1 MRLLLPAMV
10 LLAGSATA
18 QEPLTLEEAVRI
30 AESEAFSVKIAR
42 SELDKFAGSE
52 RTARGALGPTVAL
65 NGSHSQSQFEGLSG
79 PGGGFFRSESTDL
92 GASIV
97 QTIDLSGAG
106 RAALRSAKFSTLAA
120 LASYQATLNQVRHD
134 ARFAYWNV
142 ALAQALVRVQVE
154 AVEAAAKRVEDIR
167 KREAAGISPKFDVI
181 RFEVD
186 LKRTEE
192 ALVRA
197 RGTEETAR
205 QALNN
210 VLARDVD
217 TKFEVEAR
225 EDMPPPIPDGASLVQ
240 LAVAYRP
247 EVAQADAIADS
258 LDQTVELQKRGLRPS
273 LAVSA
278 SYNRSL
284 GASQGA
290 PTGTASGAVQ
300 VSWPIFDSGVT
311 RGRVSEAGENARQAR
326 IRTEQLA
333 LAIGLEAE
341 AAATRYR
348 TAVQA
353 YETAK
358 AGREL
363 AAEAL
368 RLAEV
373 SFANQVGTVLDVTS
387 SQADLTAAKGAVENA
402 RFSSWQAY
410 SDLLRAIGGKWEE

>member
-1 MRLLLPAMV
+1 MPALV
-10 LLAGSATA
+10 LLAGSGTA
-18 QEPLTLEEAVRI
+18 QETLTLDEAVRI

-52 RTARGALGPTVAL
+52 RTARGALGPTVTL

-92 GASIV
+92 GASVV
-97 QTIDLSGAG
+97 QPIDLSGAS

-142 ALAQALVRVQVE
+142 ALAQALVSVQVE
-154 AVEAAAKRVEDIR
+154 AVEAAEKRVEDAR

-210 VLARDVD
+210 VLARDVN
-217 TKFEVEAR
+217 TKFDVESR
-225 EDMPPPIPDGASLVQ
+225 EDMPPPIPEGASLVQ

-247 EVAQADAIADS
+247 EVAQADAVADS

-273 LAVSA
+273 MAVSA

-326 IRTEQLA
+326 FRAEQLA

-341 AAATRYR
+341 AAATQYR
-348 TAVQA
+348 TALQA

-373 SFANQVGTVLDVTS
+373 SFANQVGTVLDVTT
-387 SQADLTAAKGAVENA
+387 SQANLTAAKGAVENA
-402 RFSSWQAY
+402 RFSAWQAY
-410 SDLLRAIGGKWEE
+410 SDLLRAIGGKWEA

>member
-1 MRLLLPAMV
+1 MV